1 MKYIKCS
8 NKSMQQRME
17 LELSR
22 SLLMSLKSIS
32 VALTG
37 DRNIGCKAAML
48 ESEPILAGI
57 INNKYTNILD
67 IICIYFFYFRQSS
80 SPYYC
85 PKMFIVL
92 K

>member
-48 ESEPILAGI
+48 ESEPILAGM
-57 INNKYTNILD
+57 INNKCTSVLD
-67 IICIYFFYFRQSS
+67 IICFYLFYFRQSCP
-80 SPYYC
+80 PYYC